1 MKKYRFSL
9 PPLDTLIFFEAAYR
23 VGSFTAGATELN
35 VSQAAVSKRIRQ
47 LEEWMGESL
56 FVRDGKRLFPTPM
69 GDKLFQT
76 AGMTLEFLQQGL
88 GALREEAQ
96 RPLSIGANTAVA
108 MFWLTPHLRNF
119 GLSQYACPTRLITSD
134 HPQDLFNSGNDLTIT
149 YGDGVLPGRT
159 TTLLFEEELT
169 PVAAPDVAKQFSG
182 DLWSIQDIP
191 PSDRPTLLNYGRAS
205 PDWVDW
211 RVWFKRLSYSGFD
224 RWPVETLSTYS
235 QTIGEAIKGRGI
247 ALGSV
252 WLLRAELQA
261 GILERV
267 SSDVLLSGR
276 GYYVSHKDRAILSEG
291 ARHLVDYLIAA
302 AEQGRCGEHAPS
314 V

>member
-9 PPLDTLIFFEAAYR
+9 PQLDTLIFFEAAYR
-23 VGSFTAGATELN
+23 VGSFTASAAELN

-47 LEEWMGESL
+47 LEEWLGESL
-56 FVRDGKRLFPTPM
+56 FVRSGKRLFPTPM

-108 MFWLTPHLRNF
+108 MFWLTPHLRGF
-119 GLSQYACPTRLITSD
+119 GLSPYACPTRLITSD
-134 HPQDLFNSGNDLTIT
+134 NPRDLFNDGNDLTIT
-149 YGDGVLPGRT
+149 YGDGALPERT
-159 TTLLFEEELT
+159 TTLLFEEELI
-169 PVAAPDVAKQFSG
+169 PVAAPDVARKFSG
-182 DLWSIQDIP
+182 DLRSIQGIP
-191 PSDRPTLLNYGRAS
+191 LSDRPTLLNFGRTS

-211 RVWFKRLSYSGFD
+211 RVWFQRLSFSEFD

-247 ALGSV
+247 ALGSI
-252 WLLRAELQA
+252 WLLRAELEV
-261 GILERV
+261 GVLERV

-276 GYYVSHKDRAILSEG
+276 GYYVSHNDRAVLPEG
-291 ARHLVDYLIAA
+291 ARHLIDYLVAA
-302 AEQGRCGEHAPS
+302 AKRGLSGDTLR
-314 V
+314 